1 MDYKFI
7 SGGVTAPKGF
17 KAAGVHCGIRKN
29 QSKPDLAMIYSE
41 VPCSAAAVYTKNLVQ
56 GAHIAVTKEN
66 LKDGT
71 AKAVV
76 CNSGNANTCNA
87 DGVEK
92 AHLMCKSAA
101 KELGIDEKDV
111 IVAST
116 GVIGQILP
124 IEPIESAMPELV
136 RSLSENGSENAAK
149 AIMTTDTFV
158 KNLAVECSIDG
169 NTVKIGGIAKG
180 SGMIHPNM
188 GTLLCFITTDA
199 AISSKALDTA
209 LRSAVDVSFNMVS
222 IDGDTSTN
230 DTCTVMA
237 SGLAGNDEI
246 TSENSKGYNVF
257 TEALTALCTAL
268 ARMIAKDGEGASKL
282 IVCSVSGAK
291 NKHNARKAAKA
302 VIHSDLLKAAMFG
315 ADANWG
321 RVLCAVG
328 YSEAETDINKI
339 GVSFSSKTGK
349 IDVCKN
355 GAGIPFDERKAK
367 EILSEDEVNI
377 FITMCDGKAS
387 ATAYGCDLTY
397 NYVKINGEYRS

>member
-7 SGGVTAPKGF
+7 EGGVTAPKSF

-66 LKDGT
+66 LKDGAAT
-71 AKAVV
+71 AVI

-87 DGVEK
+87 DGIQK
-92 AHLMCKSAA
+92 ARMMCACAS

-124 IEPIESAMPELV
+124 IEPIENAMPQLV
-136 RSLSENGSENAAK
+136 KSLSSSGSENAAK
-149 AIMTTDTFV
+149 AIMTTDTVV
-158 KNLAVECSIDG
+158 KNLAVECTLCG
-169 NTVKIGGIAKG
+169 KTVKIGGIAKG

-188 GTLLCFITTDA
+188 GTLLCFVTTDA
-199 AISSKALDTA
+199 SISSKALDTA

-237 SGLAGNDEI
+237 SGLAGNSEI
-246 TSENSKGYNVF
+246 TSESSEGYKEF
-257 TEALTALCTAL
+257 TEALTLLCTAL

-282 IVCSVSGAK
+282 IVCNVSGAK
-291 NKHNARKAAKA
+291 DKHNARKVAKA

-315 ADANWG
+315 SDANWG

-328 YSEAETDINKI
+328 YSGAETDINKI
-339 GVSFSSKTGK
+339 GVSFSSRAGN
-349 IDVCKN
+349 IDVCNN
-355 GAGIPFDERKAK
+355 GAGIPFDEAKAT
-367 EILSEDEVNI
+367 EILSQDEI
-377 FITMCDGKAS
+377 DISITMCDGTAS
-387 ATAYGCDLTY
+387 ATAFGCDLTY
-397 NYVKINGEYRS
+397 DYVKINGEYRS